1 MKSTDAVKGIF
12 AIAAFLIVT
21 TTFTAL
27 SSSQNNRKV
36 SSESMGYDRGNKTDQ
51 WTVVKKPG
59 AGSFQIPS
67 GEKLDTLEWLPS
79 PEDQSPPL
87 VLLSLNKS
95 VRSDVRG
102 NLGHPSVITQESVS
116 NWLTDRW
123 QGMQICLSLFV
134 INLDLEHQFV
144 LSHRKPSFS
153 KSYSTYFAIILS
165 LLGAPAAC
173 SLC

>member
-1 MKSTDAVKGIF
+1 MKSSDAVKGVF
-12 AIAAFLIVT
+12 AIAAFLIIT

-36 SSESMGYDRGNKTDQ
+36 SNESSDRDRSDKTDQ
-51 WTVVKKPG
+51 WTVVKKAG

-67 GEKLDTLEWLPS
+67 GEKQDTLEWLPS

-123 QGMQICLSLFV
+123 QGMQICFPSFAL
-134 INLDLEHQFV
+134 ILDLELQFV
-144 LSHRKPSFS
+144 
-153 KSYSTYFAIILS
+153 
-165 LLGAPAAC
+165 
-173 SLC
+173 